1 MHQKQ
6 IRLLQ
11 VSVFKNWFSKRYS
24 TKSLE
29 HYQQTA
35 AQIQSDMHIE
45 EMFNKLDEDGGGT
58 LSIEEITSLFKEN
71 GIHMREAE
79 VANMFAN
86 AQRMHLV

>member
-1 MHQKQ
+1 
-6 IRLLQ
+6 
-11 VSVFKNWFSKRYS
+11 
-24 TKSLE
+24 
-29 HYQQTA
+29 
-35 AQIQSDMHIE
+35 MHIE

-71 GIHMREAE
+71 GIHMSEAE